1 MDHKIYDRALKIV
14 RDEYDKHFV
23 GGYGPGFLQMESNA
37 DATVEKNTDKFAKW
51 LEESL
56 KGKKPEVLENAKDED
71 IRRAYIEG
79 GDPTS
84 AGKKIEFS
92 AFKDIIEPP
101 KGKRSWY
108 DMDTEQ
114 LRYAMKDR
122 GYKPEEMP
130 EFLEKLSEHQQ
141 NYDIGKAVDE
151 GLSGPTGALTT
162 ILAPVASREAV
173 RQSYDKGSAPN
184 DWALRIAL
192 GADAA
197 ALGGMLLAPGM
208 KAFSGA
214 DELANIVKLGAT
226 DAGLEGGRQFVD
238 IINNGGVPTEEN
250 LKAPVY
256 AGVAAATVP
265 ALSSFLG
272 SYLSRGGSEAAKPF
286 AQGFRRGTRGG
297 MDPVTV
303 EAENIKQQL
312 IRAKA
317 ASKKG
322 YETATDYVKKQS
334 ELGNFD
340 PTSDGYAEGWA
351 GFDKVDAGAE
361 WANGQKILMD
371 LGYPSRESM
380 LIEKS
385 MKTQNNLVRDA
396 DKKVF
401 NKKLA
406 SMERNPANKP
416 HGIEKQLDEDPR
428 GQYLDP
434 SYVMANA
441 HRFKLPN
448 KIDVG
453 SSQGLKGRVPG
464 EPIYVE
470 DIIGWRP
477 GTQYGWRPPEY
488 QLDWYNG
495 ITGYVPEYMA
505 PTVEVDKV
513 IESMRNPLASVAKRY
528 GMVDDFSAEQAGKVI
543 DRYAGSAPEHA
554 KMARSLGKEPIPG
567 LKGLEKLFGKTN
579 AERYVRGMALGGF
592 ISGAGTRLEPAGI
605 SLKDLLTNPYGFVKS
620 KRQYA
625 EEKNRE
631 KIKDEQ
637 LKKAIEEALKGGK

>member
-1 MDHKIYDRALKIV
+1 MDQKIHDRARKIV
-14 RDEYDKHFV
+14 RNEFDNHFIA
-23 GGYGPGFLQMESNA
+23 GYGPGFLQMESNA
-37 DATVEKNTDKFAKW
+37 DATVEKNTDKLAKW

-56 KGKKPEVLENAKDED
+56 KGKKPEVLENAKDDD

-79 GDPTS
+79 GDPTAS
-84 AGKKIEFS
+84 GKKLEFS
-92 AFKDIIEPP
+92 AFKDIIDPP
-101 KGKRSWY
+101 EGERSWY

-130 EFLEKLSEHQQ
+130 EFLKTLSEHQQ

-151 GLSGPTGALTT
+151 DLSGVGGALKT
-162 ILAPVASREAV
+162 IAFPVSAREAV
-173 RQSYDKGSAPN
+173 RQAYDKGSAPSN
-184 DWALRIAL
+184 GWLR
-192 GADAA
+192 GAGFLDAT
-197 ALGGMLLAPGM
+197 ALGGMLLAPGL

-226 DAGLEGGRQFVD
+226 DFGLEGTRQFYD
-238 IINNGGVPTEEN
+238 LLSNGGPTEEN

-265 ALSSFLG
+265 ALSAFLG
-272 SYLSRGGSEAAKPF
+272 SYIAKGGSEAVKPF
-286 AQGFRRGTRGG
+286 AEGFRRGTRGG

-312 IRAKA
+312 IRAKE

-322 YETATDYVKKQS
+322 YETATDYVKNRVAHRKW
-334 ELGNFD
+334 D
-340 PTSDGYAEGWA
+340 PTNNGYTDSWA

-361 WANGQKILMD
+361 WAKGQKILMD

-385 MKTQNNLVRDA
+385 MKTQNNSVKAA
-396 DKKVF
+396 DKEAF
-401 NKKLA
+401 KKNL
-406 SMERNPANKP
+406 STMEADPTNKP
-416 HGIEKQLDEDPR
+416 HGIEEQLDEDPR

-453 SSQGLKGRVPG
+453 SSQGLKGRQPG

-513 IESMRNPLASVAKRY
+513 IEGMRHPLAGVAKRY
-528 GMVDDFSAEQAGKVI
+528 GMVDDFSAEQAEKII
-543 DRYAGSAPEHA
+543 DRYAGSAPEAA
-554 KMARSLGKEPIPG
+554 KVARMSGENASRYNAG
-567 LKGLEKLFGKTN
+567 LKTG
-579 AERYVRGMALGGF
+579 RV
-592 ISGAGTRLEPAGI
+592 ISGIGARLEPAGI
-605 SLKDLLTNPYGFVKS
+605 SIKDLLTNPFGYVKS

>member
-1 MDHKIYDRALKIV
+1 MDIRTEIEKRAAKIV
-14 RDEYDKHFV
+14 HDEDRRFSREGK
-23 GGYGPGFLQMESNA
+23 GRGFLDLRAGEKDEERRDRNIEKLA
-37 DATVEKNTDKFAKW
+37 DW
-51 LEESL
+51 LEKSL
-56 KGKKPEVLENAKDED
+56 KGKSPELLDNIKDED
-71 IRRAYIEG
+71 IRKAYVEKT
-79 GDPTS
+79 DPLD
-84 AGKKIEFS
+84 AGKKLEFS

-101 KGKRSWY
+101 EGKRSWY

-122 GYKPEEMP
+122 GYKKEEMP
-130 EFLEKLSEHQQ
+130 EFLKKVSEHQQ

-151 GLSGPTGALTT
+151 DLSGVGGALKT
-162 ILAPVASREAV
+162 IAFPVAAREAV
-173 RQSYDKGSAPN
+173 RQAYDKGSAPN
-184 DWALRIAL
+184 YWTLR
-192 GADAA
+192 GAGFLDAA
-197 ALGGMLLAPGM
+197 ALGGMLAAPGM

-226 DAGLEGGRQFVD
+226 DAGLEGTRQFYD
-238 IINNGGVPTEEN
+238 MLLNGGPTEEN
-250 LKAPVY
+250 IKAPVY

-265 ALSSFLG
+265 ALSSFIG
-272 SYLSRGGSEAAKPF
+272 SYLAKGGAEAAKPF
-286 AQGFRRGTRGG
+286 AEGFRRGTRGG

-312 IRAKA
+312 IRAKE
-317 ASKKG
+317 ASKNG
-322 YETATDYVKKQS
+322 YETATRYVKNRA
-334 ELGNFD
+334 EHGMFD
-340 PTSDGYAEGWA
+340 PTNDGYMDSWA

-361 WANGQKILMD
+361 WAKGQKILMD

-385 MKTQNNLVRDA
+385 MKTENNLVPEA
-396 DKKVF
+396 NKKAF
-401 NKKLA
+401 EKKLA
-406 SMERNPANKP
+406 SMERNPANKS

-428 GQYLDP
+428 EQYLDP
-434 SYVMANA
+434 SYVKANA

-448 KIDVG
+448 KIDVE
-453 SSQGLKGRVPG
+453 SSQGIQGRKPG
-464 EPIYVE
+464 EPFYVE

-495 ITGYVPEYMA
+495 ITGYVPEYVA

-513 IESMRNPLASVAKRY
+513 IEGMRHPLADVAKRY
-528 GMVDDFSAEQAGKVI
+528 GMVDDFSAEQGEKVI
-543 DRYAGSAPEHA
+543 DRYAGSAPEAA
-554 KMARSLGKEPIPG
+554 KVARMSGENASRYNAG
-567 LKGLEKLFGKTN
+567 LKVG
-579 AERYVRGMALGGF
+579 RV
-592 ISGAGTRLEPAGI
+592 ISGIGARLEPAGI
-605 SLKDLLTNPYGFVKS
+605 SLKDLLTNPFGYVKS

>member
-14 RDEYDKHFV
+14 RDEYDKRFV

-37 DATVEKNTDKFAKW
+37 DATVEKNTDKLAKW

-79 GDPTS
+79 GDPTA

-101 KGKRSWY
+101 EGERSWY

-130 EFLEKLSEHQQ
+130 EFLEKVSEHQQ

-162 ILAPVASREAV
+162 IAFPVASREAV

-184 DWALRIAL
+184 DLALSIAL

-303 EAENIKQQL
+303 EAENIKQKL
-312 IRAKA
+312 INAKA
-317 ASKKG
+317 AAKKG
-322 YETATDYVKKQS
+322 YADASEYVKRQK
-334 ELGNFD
+334 EMKNPD
-340 PTSDGYAEGWA
+340 YTSDGYTQQWKSFADIGEGATWA
-351 GFDKVDAGAE
+351 DA
-361 WANGQKILMD
+361 QKILMD
-371 LGYPSRESM
+371 MGYPSRESALILKGAQSEEM
-380 LIEKS
+380 GVLKPEIAELIEG
-385 MKTQNNLVRDA
+385 MRGGNIT
-396 DKKVF
+396 
-401 NKKLA
+401 
-406 SMERNPANKP
+406 NKP
-416 HGIEKQLDEDPR
+416 YE
-428 GQYLDP
+428 
-434 SYVMANA
+434 V
-441 HRFKLPN
+441 LPKDDYDIN
-448 KIDVG
+448 SVLSNFQRYKEPNSIDVE
-453 SSQGLKGRVPG
+453 SSQGMAGRNIG

-477 GTQYGWRPPEY
+477 GTKHGFSENW
-488 QLDWYNG
+488 W
-495 ITGYVPEYMA
+495 TGESKIEPYTEPAYSIENA
-505 PTVEVDKV
+505 LEV
-513 IESMRNPLASVAKRY
+513 SLNPKKLLAQVDTRR
-528 GMVDDFSAEQAGKVI
+528 GVVDDVGADLGKKI
-543 DRYAGSAPEHA
+543 IERYAESAPEHA
-554 KMARSLGKEPIPG
+554 RMAKMLGEKQIEG
-567 LKGLEKLFGKTN
+567 QNWLEKLFGKTN
-579 AERYVRGMALGGF
+579 AERYARGMALGRF
-592 ISGAGTRLEPAGI
+592 VSGAGARLEPAGI

>member
-1 MDHKIYDRALKIV
+1 MDIRTEIEKRAAKIV
-14 RDEYDKHFV
+14 HDEDRRFSREGK
-23 GGYGPGFLQMESNA
+23 GRGFLELRAGEKDQERRDRNTEKLA
-37 DATVEKNTDKFAKW
+37 DW
-51 LEESL
+51 LENSL
-56 KGKKPEVLENAKDED
+56 KGKSPELLDNIKDED
-71 IRRAYIEG
+71 IRKAYVEKT
-79 GDPTS
+79 DPLD
-84 AGKKIEFS
+84 AGKKLEFS

-108 DMDTEQ
+108 EMDTEQ
-114 LRYAMKDR
+114 LRYAMKER

-130 EFLEKLSEHQQ
+130 EFLEKVSEHQQ

-151 GLSGPTGALTT
+151 GLSGPSGALTT

-184 DWALRIAL
+184 DLALYGAL

-214 DELANIVKLGAT
+214 DEFANIVKFGGT
-226 DAGLEGGRQFVD
+226 DAGLEGTRQFYD
-238 IINNGGVPTEEN
+238 IVRNGGMPTEEN

-265 ALSSFLG
+265 ALSGFLG
-272 SYLSRGGSEAAKPF
+272 GYLSSGGSEAVKPF

-303 EAENIKQQL
+303 EAENIKEQL
-312 IRAKA
+312 IRSKA

-322 YETATDYVKKQS
+322 YDNATDYVKQQA

-361 WANGQKILMD
+361 WAKGQKILMD

-385 MKTQNNLVRDA
+385 MKTENNLVKDA
-396 DKKVF
+396 IKESF

-406 SMERNPANKP
+406 AMEADPANKP
-416 HGIEKQLDEDPR
+416 HEIARQLFEDPR
-428 GQYLDP
+428 GEYLEP
-434 SYVMANA
+434 SYVMANE

-448 KIDVG
+448 NIDVA
-453 SSQGLKGRVPG
+453 SSQGIKGRKPG

-495 ITGYVPEYMA
+495 ITGYLPEYAA
-505 PTVEVDKV
+505 PTVEIDKV
-513 IESMRNPLASVAKRY
+513 IGAMGNPLARVAKRY
-528 GMVDDFSAEQAGKVI
+528 GFVDDFSAEQAGKII
-543 DRYAGSAPEHA
+543 DRYAQSAPEAA
-554 KMARSLGKEPIPG
+554 KAARMSGANASRYNAG
-567 LKGLEKLFGKTN
+567 LK
-579 AERYVRGMALGGF
+579 LGRLV
-592 ISGAGTRLEPAGI
+592 SGAGTRLEPAGI
-605 SLKDLLTNPYGFVKS
+605 SIKDLLTNPYGFVKS

>member
-1 MDHKIYDRALKIV
+1 MDIRTEIEKRAAKIV
-14 RDEYDKHFV
+14 HDEDRRFSREGK
-23 GGYGPGFLQMESNA
+23 GRGFLDLRAGEKDEARRNRNTEKLA
-37 DATVEKNTDKFAKW
+37 DW
-51 LEESL
+51 LEKSL
-56 KGKKPEVLENAKDED
+56 KGKSPELLDNIKDED
-71 IRRAYIEG
+71 IRKAYVEKT
-79 GDPTS
+79 DPLD
-84 AGKKIEFS
+84 AGKKLEFS

-130 EFLEKLSEHQQ
+130 EFLEKVSEHQQ

-173 RQSYDKGSAPN
+173 RQSYDKGSAP
-184 DWALRIAL
+184 DAGALYGAL
-192 GADAA
+192 GADAL
-197 ALGGMLLAPGM
+197 ALNGMLLAPGM

-226 DAGLEGGRQFVD
+226 DAGLEGTRQFYD
-238 IINNGGVPTEEN
+238 IISNGGVPTEEN

-303 EAENIKQQL
+303 EAENIKQKL
-312 IRAKA
+312 INAKA
-317 ASKKG
+317 AAKKG
-322 YETATDYVKKQS
+322 YADASEYVKQQK
-334 ELGNFD
+334 EMKNPD
-340 PTSDGYAEGWA
+340 YTSDGYSQQWKSFADIGEGATWA
-351 GFDKVDAGAE
+351 DA
-361 WANGQKILMD
+361 QKILMD
-371 LGYPSRESM
+371 MGYPSLESA
-380 LIEKS
+380 LILKGSQSEEMGLLKPEIAE
-385 MKTQNNLVRDA
+385 QI
-396 DKKVF
+396 
-401 NKKLA
+401 
-406 SMERNPANKP
+406 ERLRGGNITNKP
-416 HGIEKQLDEDPR
+416 YE
-428 GQYLDP
+428 
-434 SYVMANA
+434 VMPKDDYDINA
-441 HRFKLPN
+441 VLSNFQRYKEPN
-448 KIDVG
+448 SIDVE
-453 SSQGLKGRVPG
+453 SSQGMAGRNIG
-464 EPIYVE
+464 EPYYVE

-477 GTQYGWRPPEY
+477 GTKHGFSENW
-488 QLDWYNG
+488 W
-495 ITGYVPEYMA
+495 TGESKIEPYTEPSYSIEKA
-505 PTVEVDKV
+505 LEV
-513 IESMRNPLASVAKRY
+513 SLNPKKLLAQVDTRR
-528 GMVDDFSAEQAGKVI
+528 GVVDDVGADLGKKI
-543 DRYAGSAPEHA
+543 IERYAESAPEHA
-554 KMARSLGKEPIPG
+554 RMAKMLGEKPIEG
-567 LKGLEKLFGKTN
+567 QNWLEKLFGKTN
-579 AERYVRGMALGGF
+579 AERYARGLALGRF
-592 ISGAGTRLEPAGI
+592 VSGAGTRLEPAGI

>member
-1 MDHKIYDRALKIV
+1 MDIRTEIEKRAAKIV
-14 RDEYDKHFV
+14 HDEDRRFSREGK
-23 GGYGPGFLQMESNA
+23 GRGFLDLRAGEKDEARRDRNIEKLA
-37 DATVEKNTDKFAKW
+37 DW
-51 LEESL
+51 LEKSL
-56 KGKKPEVLENAKDED
+56 KGKSPELLDNIKDED
-71 IRRAYIEG
+71 IRKAYVEKT
-79 GDPTS
+79 DPLD
-84 AGKKIEFS
+84 AGKKLEFS

-101 KGKRSWY
+101 EGKRSWY

-130 EFLEKLSEHQQ
+130 EFLEKVSEHQQ

-151 GLSGPTGALTT
+151 DLSGVGGALKT
-162 ILAPVASREAV
+162 IAFPVASREAV
-173 RQSYDKGSAPN
+173 RQAYDKGSAPN
-184 DWALRIAL
+184 YAALR
-192 GADAA
+192 GAGFLDAA
-197 ALGGMLLAPGM
+197 ALGGMLAAPGM

-226 DAGLEGGRQFVD
+226 DFGLEGTRQFYD
-238 IINNGGVPTEEN
+238 MLRNGGPTEEN

-265 ALSSFLG
+265 ALSSFIG
-272 SYLSRGGSEAAKPF
+272 SYLAKGGSEAAKPF
-286 AQGFRRGTRGG
+286 AEGFRRGTRGG

-312 IRAKA
+312 IRAKE

-322 YETATDYVKKQS
+322 YETATDYVKNRA
-334 ELGNFD
+334 ELRGFD
-340 PTSDGYAEGWA
+340 PTNDGYTDSWA

-361 WANGQKILMD
+361 WAKGQKILMD

-396 DKKVF
+396 DKIAF
-401 NKKLA
+401 EKKLA
-406 SMERNPANKP
+406 SMESNPANKS

-428 GQYLDP
+428 EQYLDP

-448 KIDVG
+448 KIDVE
-453 SSQGLKGRVPG
+453 SSQGMPGRKPG

-505 PTVEVDKV
+505 PAVEVDKV
-513 IESMRNPLASVAKRY
+513 IEGMRHPLAGVAKRY
-528 GMVDDFSAEQAGKVI
+528 GMVDDFSAEQAEKVI
-543 DRYAGSAPEHA
+543 DRYAGSAPEAA
-554 KMARSLGKEPIPG
+554 KAARMSGENASRYNAG
-567 LKGLEKLFGKTN
+567 LKTG
-579 AERYVRGMALGGF
+579 RV
-592 ISGAGTRLEPAGI
+592 ISGIGARLEPAGI
-605 SLKDLLTNPYGFVKS
+605 SIKDLLTNPFGYVKS